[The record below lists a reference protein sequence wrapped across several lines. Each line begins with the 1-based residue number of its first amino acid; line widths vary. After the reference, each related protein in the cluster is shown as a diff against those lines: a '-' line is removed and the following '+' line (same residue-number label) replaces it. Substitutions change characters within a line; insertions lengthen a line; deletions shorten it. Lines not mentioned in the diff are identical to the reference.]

1 MAAPQ
6 THTALARK
14 WLYLLLG
21 QDNHYRCVKKIQ
33 RPLGTWEKQCAAL
46 IAIHTHTHF
55 EEGKTVNKAGKHDS
69 DNKHTTFIQ
78 IYIYTL
84 SGSRAL
90 KTESTPLI
98 THNMDLKH
106 FINWKQ
112 FELITR
118 LVKKSKHNRPST
130 KSKPLNVIGHR
141 EPESNWAAR
150 TKRFFVQSSVECIT
164 WIHLVFA
171 INEVITE

>member
-1 MAAPQ
+1 MCEKNSA
-6 THTALARK
+6 TTWH
-14 WLYLLLG
+14 LG
-21 QDNHYRCVKKIQ
+21 KAMRSAHSD
-33 RPLGTWEKQCAAL
+33 T
-46 IAIHTHTHF
+46 HTHTHF

-106 FINWKQ
+106 FIN
-112 FELITR
+112 
-118 LVKKSKHNRPST
+118 
-130 KSKPLNVIGHR
+130 
-141 EPESNWAAR
+141 
-150 TKRFFVQSSVECIT
+150 
-164 WIHLVFA
+164 
-171 INEVITE
+171 

>member
-1 MAAPQ
+1 MCEKNSA
-6 THTALARK
+6 TTWH
-14 WLYLLLG
+14 LG
-21 QDNHYRCVKKIQ
+21 KAMRSAHSD
-33 RPLGTWEKQCAAL
+33 T
-46 IAIHTHTHF
+46 HTHTLRRRKNRKQSGQTWQRQQTHHIHS
-55 EEGKTVNKAGKHDS
+55 N
-69 DNKHTTFIQ
+69 